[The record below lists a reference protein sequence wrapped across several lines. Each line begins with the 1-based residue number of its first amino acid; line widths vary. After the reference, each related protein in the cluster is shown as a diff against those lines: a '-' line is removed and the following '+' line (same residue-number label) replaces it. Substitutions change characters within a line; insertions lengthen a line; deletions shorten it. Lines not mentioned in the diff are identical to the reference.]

1 MSNNNEEIKYP
12 NPPACDVC
20 NTTRFLMF
28 YNGKVECSNCHKII
42 WIHGAQRD
50 KNKK

>member
-1 MSNNNEEIKYP
+1 MSSEEIRYP
-12 NPPACDVC
+12 NPTCDVC

-42 WIHGAQRD
+42 WVHGAD
-50 KNKK
+50 KKK

>member
-1 MSNNNEEIKYP
+1 MSNNNEEIVYP
-12 NPPACDVC
+12 NPPTCDVC

-42 WIHGAQRD
+42 WVHGAGRM